1 MSYLQYIPQ
10 EYMNVFSQKA
20 TFKTWFESRYQY
32 LPPEILN
39 QYHMIIDKFE
49 TDKEI
54 ITKAFEHHVKRIV
67 ARLDYQ
73 DKIIYIWSGYISS
86 RSYYDEE
93 NSRIVILFNDNLDVM
108 NQDLLHELGH
118 LVDKGLPWKNKNYNK
133 DPQTEIEKTVYA
145 LEPAEFDAMG
155 THIAELIKAIF
166 RNKDDAGK
174 LEIIKVIE
182 NWLRNGGDIPYI
194 EPSII
199 EKWKTDPKLWRKF
212 QERMYNLLSDL
223 KNS

>member
-1 MSYLQYIPQ
+1 
-10 EYMNVFSQKA
+10 
-20 TFKTWFESRYQY
+20 
-32 LPPEILN
+32 
-39 QYHMIIDKFE
+39 
-49 TDKEI
+49 
-54 ITKAFEHHVKRIV
+54 
-67 ARLDYQ
+67 
-73 DKIIYIWSGYISS
+73 
-86 RSYYDEE
+86 
-93 NSRIVILFNDNLDVM
+93 
-108 NQDLLHELGH
+108 
-118 LVDKGLPWKNKNYNK
+118 
-133 DPQTEIEKTVYA
+133 
-145 LEPAEFDAMG
+145 MG

>member
-54 ITKAFEHHVKRIV
+54 IKKAFEHHVKRIV

-93 NSRIVILFNDNLDVM
+93 KGTQMLILVK
-108 NQDLLHELGH
+108 LLFAAHTPNNTL
-118 LVDKGLPWKNKNYNK
+118 
-133 DPQTEIEKTVYA
+133 
-145 LEPAEFDAMG
+145 
-155 THIAELIKAIF
+155 
-166 RNKDDAGK
+166 
-174 LEIIKVIE
+174 
-182 NWLRNGGDIPYI
+182 
-194 EPSII
+194 
-199 EKWKTDPKLWRKF
+199 
-212 QERMYNLLSDL
+212 
-223 KNS
+223 